1 MTSPLVVLPMGI
13 FLLMTITTAS
23 TQQNKMNM
31 REPRSWFSQSFRPV
45 SVKECLSPG

>member
-1 MTSPLVVLPMGI
+1 MTSLPVVLPMGI

-23 TQQNKMNM
+23 TQPNKMNM
-31 REPRSWFSQSFRPV
+31 REPRSWFSLSYKPV